1 MSNKKSLREFIQQSR
16 IQGLN
21 EAATRQQLIGSGW
34 AEAEVDAEI
43 KAVMSATLV
52 PPSPHGSSA
61 QDITLN
67 LGAFVALYVA
77 VVNLGTLLFQ
87 LINKFLADPW
97 QSRYDYYL
105 NSVNDRL
112 RLAAAGIIVAWP
124 LFLWLNT
131 IVQRQLK
138 NNPLKNRLGIRR
150 GLVYLTLF
158 VAGVVIISSLISIVY
173 KFLGG
178 DLELRFLLKALTIL
192 VLGGV
197 VFLYYLPEARG
208 KVIAN

>member
-21 EAATRQQLIGSGW
+21 EAAIRQQLIGSGW

-52 PPSPHGSSA
+52 PPSPHNSSA

-67 LGAFVALYVA
+67 LGVFVTLYVA
-77 VVNLGTLLFQ
+77 VINLGTLLFQ
-87 LINKFLADPW
+87 LINKFLTDPW
-97 QSRYDYYL
+97 QGRYDYYM
-105 NSVNDRL
+105 NGVNDRL

-124 LFLWLNT
+124 LFLWINT
-131 IVQRQLK
+131 VVQRQLK
-138 NNPLKNRLGIRR
+138 NNPIKTRLGIRR

-158 VAGVVIISSLISIVY
+158 VTGVVIMSSLISIVY

-178 DLELRFLLKALTIL
+178 DLELRFLLKALTVL

-197 VFLYYLPEARG
+197 IFLYYLPEARS
-208 KVIAN
+208 KIVTN